1 MSRGISIRN
10 INELKGCWE
19 RGDQACKIRI
29 QEGITNAEKHYSKL
43 HLMDLIVSDSYK
55 SSGYWFA
62 DLIENGQGSSW
73 QGALQGKNLSS
84 ATMSATFGMLAG
96 IGGMVQNQSAVSVA
110 KMQTRDIA
118 VRTQYN
124 LINQFREQ
132 FNNSKI
138 HPREMKL
145 SVNGKI
151 FYADKKLSEGAP
163 IFSGLSN
170 KQIEQLF
177 KDISGINKLP
187 KGKIVQGIKSINGEP
202 GIVYPVKPEDSL
214 LKDTTVNLRNFST
227 SQDIS
232 GVKWTI
238 EIIKGKKNIESQGL
252 FKSDKIEIKFK

>member
-1 MSRGISIRN
+1 MEFYIKHGVDVNAQDMYGMTPLHYALRAR
-10 INELKGCWE
+10 
-19 RGDQACKIRI
+19 
-29 QEGITNAEKHYSKL
+29 NAEGAIALLNAGAGGSAVKL
-43 HLMDLIVSDSYK
+43 
-55 SSGYWFA
+55 
-62 DLIENGQGSSW
+62 
-73 QGALQGKNLSS
+73 
-84 ATMSATFGMLAG
+84 
-96 IGGMVQNQSAVSVA
+96 QSAVNVA

-151 FYADKKLSEGAP
+151 FYADKKLSEGTP

-187 KGKIVQGIKSINGEP
+187 TGKTILGTKTLNGDM
-202 GIVYPVKPEDSL
+202 GIVYPVKPTDGL
-214 LKDTTVNLRNFST
+214 LKGATVNLRNFST
-227 SQDIS
+227 SQNES
-232 GVKWTI
+232 GEKWTI
-238 EIIKGKKNIESQGL
+238 EIISKDKNI
-252 FKSDKIEIKFK
+252 FKNKTEIKFK